1 MASAII
7 QVSLFA
13 SLQKPDAEVVFMNAP
28 LEKFFLGRQPILD
41 RKQEIVGYEL
51 LFRSADMD
59 HAVFESY
66 SQASSNV
73 ITHALSLFGMN
84 EVLGGKFGFIN
95 VHLGLLLSEL
105 LELLPIGQTVL
116 ELLEVIQLDE
126 QVVERC
132 RELKELG
139 FLLALDDHEF
149 DASNSAI
156 YNIVDIVKIDILMT
170 GMDALPDIARQLREY
185 PVKLLAEK
193 VETVEQF
200 QLCYD
205 LGFDLFQGYFFARP
219 IVLNRRKIDVS
230 GLALLKLLQQLTM
243 EESIEAIEK
252 TFKENPG
259 LSYNMLRLVN
269 SVAIGMREKIKTL
282 RHAIIMLGMNHLR
295 RWIQLSLFAGH
306 DSRGINHPL
315 LEMAAV
321 RGRLMEIM
329 LLQQVGCSASE
340 EQAEEAFMVGIL
352 SLLDILFETP
362 MEEIITNLNLNDDV
376 SAALL
381 RREGKLGKMLV
392 LTEKLEVTDFDA
404 VTVLLGECGVSLD
417 QLVTAQLEAFNWRS
431 SIAHQEPN

>member
-1 MASAII
+1 MC
-7 QVSLFA
+7 
-13 SLQKPDAEVVFMNAP
+13 AP
-28 LEKFFLGRQPILD
+28 SEKFFLGRQPILD

-66 SQASSNV
+66 SHASSNV
-73 ITHALSLFGMN
+73 ITNALASFGMQ

-95 VHLGLLLSEL
+95 VHLGLLLSEM

-116 ELLEVIQLDE
+116 ELLEIIRLDDQVI
-126 QVVERC
+126 VRC
-132 RELKELG
+132 RELKKMG

-149 DASNSAI
+149 DVFNNEI
-156 YNIVDIVKIDILMT
+156 YNVVDIIKIDILST
-170 GMDALPDIARQLREY
+170 GMDALPDVVRQLRKY

-200 QLCYD
+200 QICYD

-219 IVLNRRKIDVS
+219 VVLNRRKIDVS

-243 EESIEAIEK
+243 GASIEMIEM

-259 LSYNMLRLVN
+259 LSYNLLRLVN
-269 SVAIGMREKIKTL
+269 SVGLGTREKIKTL
-282 RHAIIMLGMNHLR
+282 RHAILMLGMNHLR
-295 RWIQLSLFAGH
+295 RWIQLSLFAGY
-306 DSRGINHPL
+306 DSRSINHPL

-329 LLQQVGCSASE
+329 LKQLAGRSARD
-340 EQAEEAFMVGIL
+340 EQAETAFMVGIL
-352 SLLDILFETP
+352 SLLDVLFETP
-362 MEEIITNLNLNDDV
+362 MEEIIANLNLNDDV
-376 SAALL
+376 SSALL
-381 RREGKLGKMLV
+381 KRGGQLGKMLM

-417 QLVTAQLEAFNWRS
+417 QLLAAQLEAFNWRS
-431 SIAHQEPN
+431 SIIHQEG

>member
-1 MASAII
+1 
-7 QVSLFA
+7 
-13 SLQKPDAEVVFMNAP
+13 MNAP

-41 RKQEIVGYEL
+41 RNQEIVGYEL

-156 YNIVDIVKIDILMT
+156 YNVVDIIKIDILMA
-170 GMDALPDIARQLREY
+170 GMDALPDIARQLRKY

-200 QLCYD
+200 QVCYD

-243 EESIEAIEK
+243 DESIEAIEK

-431 SIAHQEPN
+431 SIAHQEQE